1 MIRPA
6 FAPTPQISGSTTVQA
21 PTGGLNVYSPISNM
35 PESDAVIMRNFF
47 PEPFGCRLRKGY
59 KEHAIGLTGDVCTL
73 MRYSGRDGTV
83 KLFAVDQVGI
93 FDVTDPGDYSAATP
107 EASSANP
114 WWQYT
119 NMANAGGTFLI
130 ALNGV
135 NDGFVWAADGY
146 HALVIGDGVAPYTIK
161 GVDPKV
167 LVQPIAHQHRLWFVE
182 KDTTNA
188 WYLPPEQVFGEA
200 KFFDFGGNF
209 NRGGYLQALVT
220 YTVDSGYGP
229 NDYLAAVS
237 SAGEVSL
244 YQGIDPDDPTQWKL
258 IGVFYCGATFTR
270 RCWTKFG
277 GDFALLTQYGMV
289 TMNSILK
296 PDTDSVLNNA
306 LSLKIQYL
314 ISEVVTEG
322 SYRPGWAVL
331 TYPAANMLII
341 NVPGIIPEQTFQLVY
356 NTLTKAWGQFTGM
369 AANCWQTIFD
379 SLAFGGNGKVYRAWE
394 GSLDNVPLS
403 ATGGDLIQG
412 ECQQAFSY
420 FGLPGANKH
429 FKMFRPTFL
438 FSGKFD
444 YRAGA
449 NMNFDFATQ
458 PPPAAFN
465 TSNFGVW
472 NTSLWDEGDVW
483 SGGSQSDKQW
493 VSIIG
498 IGYAAAI
505 RLAVKSGSELTWVST
520 DWLMEK
526 GGVV

>member
-1 MIRPA
+1 MSRPA
-6 FAPTPQISGSTTVQA
+6 FAPTPQVSGSTTIPA
-21 PTGGLNVYSPISNM
+21 PTGGLNALNPISNM
-35 PESDAVIMRNFF
+35 PEGDAVVMRNLF

-59 KEHAIGLTGDVCTL
+59 KEHATGLDGEVCSL
-73 MRYSGRDGTV
+73 LRYAALDGTV
-83 KLFAVDQVGI
+83 KLFAVDQSHI
-93 FDVTDPGDYSAATP
+93 IDVTVPGDYSAATP
-107 EASSANP
+107 EAPSTNP
-114 WWQYT
+114 WWQFT
-119 NMANAGGTFLI
+119 NMANAAGTFLI
-130 ALNGV
+130 AVNGA
-135 NDGFVWAADGY
+135 DPGFIWAADGY
-146 HALVIGDGVAPYTIK
+146 HELKSGDGTNYTIS
-161 GVDPKV
+161 GVDPID

-182 KDTTNA
+182 KDSTNA
-188 WYLPPEQVFGEA
+188 WYLPPEQVFGVA

-209 NRGGYLQALVT
+209 NRGGFLQALVT

-244 YQGIDPDDPTQWKL
+244 YQGIDPDDPVEWKL
-258 IGVFYCGATFTR
+258 IGVFYAGATFTR

-296 PDTDSVLNNA
+296 PADDSVLNNA

-322 SYRPGWAVL
+322 YYRPGWEVL
-331 TYPAANMLII
+331 TYPAANMMII

-356 NTLTKAWGQFTGM
+356 NTLTKAWSQFSGM
-369 AANCWQTIFD
+369 MANCWLSVFD
-379 SLAFGGNGKVYRAWE
+379 SIAFGGNSKVYRAWE
-394 GSLDNVPLS
+394 GALDNVPLNGE
-403 ATGGDLIQG
+403 GGDLIQG

-420 FGLPGANKH
+420 FGTPGANKH

-438 FSGKFD
+438 YSGRFD

-465 TSNFGVW
+465 TSNYGVW

-493 VSIIG
+493 VSIVG
-498 IGYAAAI
+498 IGYAGSIRIAI
-505 RLAVKSGSELTWVST
+505 KTGSEVTWVST